1 MSSDT
6 PVNADRRPETQD
18 LNNVL
23 THIKN
28 LEQQKQELE
37 KRLQETEE
45 RAARMSQKTKA
56 AMQSA
61 MDTLMKKWMDAV
73 ETKDDTVKQQFK
85 TGLDTLINKSADENG
100 VWQMMVAAS
109 ALHER
114 QEHNLEKLRLEN
126 NELRGRVDSSFATQ
140 ESRIGSSAGS
150 PLKRFA
156 PMWLPTPNRGTASS
170 AKPTRSAP
178 WGIRTSC
185 GCTTREKNS
194 SQRCPP
200 TFRFRT
206 SSWNTSTAK
215 SCGN

>member
-6 PVNADRRPETQD
+6 PANADRRPETQD

-23 THIKN
+23 SHIKN

-37 KRLQETEE
+37 RRLLETEE

-73 ETKDDTVKQQFK
+73 DTKDDTVKQQFK

-126 NELRGRVDSSFATQ
+126 NELRGRVDSTFATP
-140 ESRIGSSAGS
+140 ESRVGSKRKAEAELGPGDVAPAQDMWADFASDIGRA
-150 PLKRFA
+150 F
-156 PMWLPTPNRGTASS
+156 
-170 AKPTRSAP
+170 
-178 WGIRTSC
+178 
-185 GCTTREKNS
+185 
-194 SQRCPP
+194 
-200 TFRFRT
+200 
-206 SSWNTSTAK
+206 
-215 SCGN
+215 

>member
-1 MSSDT
+1 MSSENT
-6 PVNADRRPETQD
+6 ATADRRPETQD

-126 NELRGRVDSSFATQ
+126 NELRGRVDTAFATP
-140 ESRIGSSAGS
+140 ESRTGSKRKAETEIGPGDVSSSKDMWAD
-150 PLKRFA
+150 FA
-156 PMWLPTPNRGTASS
+156 TDIGRN
-170 AKPTRSAP
+170 
-178 WGIRTSC
+178 
-185 GCTTREKNS
+185 
-194 SQRCPP
+194 
-200 TFRFRT
+200 F
-206 SSWNTSTAK
+206 
-215 SCGN
+215 

>member
-6 PVNADRRPETQD
+6 AANAQNAPQTHD

-37 KRLQETEE
+37 KKLLETEE
-45 RAARMSQKTKA
+45 RASRMSQKTKA

-73 ETKDDTVKQQFK
+73 ETKDDTVKHQFK

-109 ALHER
+109 SLHER
-114 QEHNLEKLRLEN
+114 LEHNLEKLRVEN
-126 NELRGRVDSSFATQ
+126 NELRGRVDSTFATP
-140 ESRIGSSAGS
+140 ESRVGS
-150 PLKRFA
+150 KRRPEADLGPGDVAPATDMWAAFA
-156 PMWLPTPNRGTASS
+156 SDIGTA
-170 AKPTRSAP
+170 
-178 WGIRTSC
+178 
-185 GCTTREKNS
+185 
-194 SQRCPP
+194 
-200 TFRFRT
+200 F
-206 SSWNTSTAK
+206 
-215 SCGN
+215 

>member
-6 PVNADRRPETQD
+6 ATTAQNAPQTHD

-37 KRLQETEE
+37 RKLLETEE
-45 RAARMSQKTKA
+45 RASRMSQKTKA

-73 ETKDDTVKQQFK
+73 ETKDEVVKQQFK
-85 TGLDTLINKSADENG
+85 GGLDTLINKSADENG

-114 QEHNLEKLRLEN
+114 QEHNLDKLRAEN
-126 NELRGRVDSSFATQ
+126 NELRGRVDSTFASA
-140 ESRIGSSAGS
+140 EKRIGS
-150 PLKRFA
+150 KRKAEAELGPGDVAPSTDMWAAFA
-156 PMWLPTPNRGTASS
+156 SDIGTA
-170 AKPTRSAP
+170 
-178 WGIRTSC
+178 
-185 GCTTREKNS
+185 
-194 SQRCPP
+194 
-200 TFRFRT
+200 F
-206 SSWNTSTAK
+206 
-215 SCGN
+215 

>member
-1 MSSDT
+1 MSTDT
-6 PVNADRRPETQD
+6 TANVERRPETQD

-23 THIKN
+23 LHIKN

-37 KRLQETEE
+37 KRLLETEE
-45 RAARMSQKTKA
+45 RASRMSQKTKA

-73 ETKDDTVKQQFK
+73 ETKDDVVKQQFK

-126 NELRGRVDSSFATQ
+126 NELRGRVDSSFASV
-140 ESRIGSSAGS
+140 ESRVGSKRKAETELGPGDVSHTKDMWAEFASDIG
-150 PLKRFA
+150 RVF
-156 PMWLPTPNRGTASS
+156 
-170 AKPTRSAP
+170 
-178 WGIRTSC
+178 
-185 GCTTREKNS
+185 
-194 SQRCPP
+194 
-200 TFRFRT
+200 
-206 SSWNTSTAK
+206 
-215 SCGN
+215 

>member
-1 MSSDT
+1 MSAD
-6 PVNADRRPETQD
+6 NAGSAGIAGSAEKRPETQD

-37 KRLQETEE
+37 RRLEETEE

-73 ETKDDTVKQQFK
+73 ETKEDTVKQQFK

-114 QEHNLEKLRLEN
+114 QEHNLEKLRGEN

-140 ESRIGSSAGS
+140 ESRVAG
-150 PLKRFA
+150 KRKA
-156 PMWLPTPNRGTASS
+156 EADLGPGDVAGASS
-170 AKPTRSAP
+170 KDMWAEFATDIGRA
-178 WGIRTSC
+178 
-185 GCTTREKNS
+185 
-194 SQRCPP
+194 
-200 TFRFRT
+200 F
-206 SSWNTSTAK
+206 
-215 SCGN
+215 

>member
-1 MSSDT
+1 MSTDT
-6 PVNADRRPETQD
+6 TAVNVERRTETQD

-23 THIKN
+23 THIKT
-28 LEQQKQELE
+28 LEQQKLELE

-126 NELRGRVDSSFATQ
+126 NELRGRVDSSFATP
-140 ESRIGSSAGS
+140 ESRTGA
-150 PLKRFA
+150 KRKAEAELGPGDVAPVKDMWAEFA
-156 PMWLPTPNRGTASS
+156 SDIGTA
-170 AKPTRSAP
+170 
-178 WGIRTSC
+178 
-185 GCTTREKNS
+185 
-194 SQRCPP
+194 
-200 TFRFRT
+200 F
-206 SSWNTSTAK
+206 
-215 SCGN
+215 

>member
-1 MSSDT
+1 MSSDNTVT
-6 PVNADRRPETQD
+6 PERRPETQD

-37 KRLQETEE
+37 KRLLETEE

-73 ETKDDTVKQQFK
+73 ETKDDVVKQQFK

-114 QEHNLEKLRLEN
+114 QEHNLEN
-126 NELRGRVDSSFATQ
+126 SA
-140 ESRIGSSAGS
+140 SRTTSSAAAS
-150 PLKRFA
+150 TALSQRKRA
-156 PMWLPTPNRGTASS
+156 ASARSASPTPSSARGT
-170 AKPTRSAP
+170 PRRPQTCGPRSP
-178 WGIRTSC
+178 RTFA
-185 GCTTREKNS
+185 R
-194 SQRCPP
+194 P
-200 TFRFRT
+200 F
-206 SSWNTSTAK
+206 SW
-215 SCGN
+215 

>member
-1 MSSDT
+1 MSSDNTVT
-6 PVNADRRPETQD
+6 PERRPETQD

-37 KRLQETEE
+37 KRLLETEE

-73 ETKDDTVKQQFK
+73 ETKDDVVKQQFK

-114 QEHNLEKLRLEN
+114 QEHNLDKLRAEN
-126 NELRGRVDSSFATQ
+126 NELRGRVDSSFATA
-140 ESRIGSSAGS
+140 ESRVGSKRKAEAELGPGDAAPATDMWVAFTSDIG
-150 PLKRFA
+150 
-156 PMWLPTPNRGTASS
+156 
-170 AKPTRSAP
+170 
-178 WGIRTSC
+178 TS
-185 GCTTREKNS
+185 
-194 SQRCPP
+194 
-200 TFRFRT
+200 F
-206 SSWNTSTAK
+206 
-215 SCGN
+215 

>member
-6 PVNADRRPETQD
+6 AAIAQKPPETHD

-37 KRLQETEE
+37 RRLQETEE

-73 ETKDDTVKQQFK
+73 ETKDDTVKHQFK

-114 QEHNLEKLRLEN
+114 QEHNLDKLRQEN
-126 NELRGRVDSSFATQ
+126 NDLRNRVDSSFATP
-140 ESRIGSSAGS
+140 ESRVGS
-150 PLKRFA
+150 KRKAEAELGPADVAPAPDMWAAFA
-156 PMWLPTPNRGTASS
+156 SDIGTA
-170 AKPTRSAP
+170 
-178 WGIRTSC
+178 
-185 GCTTREKNS
+185 
-194 SQRCPP
+194 
-200 TFRFRT
+200 F
-206 SSWNTSTAK
+206 
-215 SCGN
+215 

>member
-6 PVNADRRPETQD
+6 PANADRRPETQD

-23 THIKN
+23 SHIKN

-37 KRLQETEE
+37 RKLLETEE

-73 ETKDDTVKQQFK
+73 ETKDDVVKQQFK

-126 NELRGRVDSSFATQ
+126 NELRGRVDSTFATP
-140 ESRIGSSAGS
+140 ESRVDSKRKAEAELGPGDVAPAQDMWADFASDIGRA
-150 PLKRFA
+150 F
-156 PMWLPTPNRGTASS
+156 
-170 AKPTRSAP
+170 
-178 WGIRTSC
+178 
-185 GCTTREKNS
+185 
-194 SQRCPP
+194 
-200 TFRFRT
+200 
-206 SSWNTSTAK
+206 
-215 SCGN
+215 

>member
-6 PVNADRRPETQD
+6 TATAERRPETQD

-140 ESRIGSSAGS
+140 ESRTGSKRKAEAELGPGDVTQVKDMWADFACDIG
-150 PLKRFA
+150 RNF
-156 PMWLPTPNRGTASS
+156 
-170 AKPTRSAP
+170 
-178 WGIRTSC
+178 
-185 GCTTREKNS
+185 
-194 SQRCPP
+194 
-200 TFRFRT
+200 
-206 SSWNTSTAK
+206 
-215 SCGN
+215 

>member
-1 MSSDT
+1 MSSD
-6 PVNADRRPETQD
+6 PAANAQKPPETHD

-23 THIKN
+23 IHIKN

-37 KRLQETEE
+37 RRLQETEE

-73 ETKDDTVKQQFK
+73 ETKDDVVKQQFK

-114 QEHNLEKLRLEN
+114 QEHNLDKLRQEN
-126 NELRGRVDSSFATQ
+126 NELRSRVDSSFATP
-140 ESRIGSSAGS
+140 ESRVGA
-150 PLKRFA
+150 KRKAEADLGPGDVAPAPDMWAAFA
-156 PMWLPTPNRGTASS
+156 SDIGTA
-170 AKPTRSAP
+170 
-178 WGIRTSC
+178 
-185 GCTTREKNS
+185 
-194 SQRCPP
+194 
-200 TFRFRT
+200 F
-206 SSWNTSTAK
+206 
-215 SCGN
+215 

>member
-6 PVNADRRPETQD
+6 PTTAQNVNPQQTQD
-18 LNNVL
+18 LSNVL

-37 KRLQETEE
+37 KRLLETEE

-73 ETKDDTVKQQFK
+73 ETKDDVVKQQFK

-126 NELRGRVDSSFATQ
+126 NELRGRVDSSFATA
-140 ESRIGSSAGS
+140 ESRVGS
-150 PLKRFA
+150 KRKPDAELGPGDAAQTTDMWAAFA
-156 PMWLPTPNRGTASS
+156 TD
-170 AKPTRSAP
+170 
-178 WGIRTSC
+178 IRT
-185 GCTTREKNS
+185 
-194 SQRCPP
+194 
-200 TFRFRT
+200 TF
-206 SSWNTSTAK
+206 
-215 SCGN
+215 

>member
-6 PVNADRRPETQD
+6 AAHAQNAPQTPD

-28 LEQQKQELE
+28 LEQQKQDLE
-37 KRLQETEE
+37 RRLQETEE
-45 RAARMSQKTKA
+45 RASRMSQKTKA

-73 ETKDDTVKQQFK
+73 ETKDDNVKQQFK

-114 QEHNLEKLRLEN
+114 QEHNLDKLRAEN
-126 NELRGRVDSSFATQ
+126 NELRGRVDSSFATA
-140 ESRIGSSAGS
+140 ESRVGS
-150 PLKRFA
+150 KRKAEADLGPGDAAPATDMWAAFA
-156 PMWLPTPNRGTASS
+156 SDIGTA
-170 AKPTRSAP
+170 
-178 WGIRTSC
+178 
-185 GCTTREKNS
+185 
-194 SQRCPP
+194 
-200 TFRFRT
+200 F
-206 SSWNTSTAK
+206 
-215 SCGN
+215 

>member
-6 PVNADRRPETQD
+6 AANAQKTPETHD

-37 KRLQETEE
+37 RRLHETEE

-73 ETKDDTVKQQFK
+73 ETKDDSVKQQFK

-109 ALHER
+109 TLHER
-114 QEHNLEKLRLEN
+114 QEHNLDKLRQEN
-126 NELRGRVDSSFATQ
+126 NELRTRVDSTFATP
-140 ESRIGSSAGS
+140 ESRVGS
-150 PLKRFA
+150 KRKPEAELGPGDVAPAPDMWAAFA
-156 PMWLPTPNRGTASS
+156 SDIGTA
-170 AKPTRSAP
+170 
-178 WGIRTSC
+178 
-185 GCTTREKNS
+185 
-194 SQRCPP
+194 
-200 TFRFRT
+200 F
-206 SSWNTSTAK
+206 
-215 SCGN
+215 

>member
-6 PVNADRRPETQD
+6 TATAERRPETQD

-126 NELRGRVDSSFATQ
+126 NELRGRVDSSFVSQ
-140 ESRIGSSAGS
+140 ESRTGSKRKAEAELGPGDVAQVKDMWADFACDIG
-150 PLKRFA
+150 RNF
-156 PMWLPTPNRGTASS
+156 
-170 AKPTRSAP
+170 
-178 WGIRTSC
+178 
-185 GCTTREKNS
+185 
-194 SQRCPP
+194 
-200 TFRFRT
+200 
-206 SSWNTSTAK
+206 
-215 SCGN
+215 

>member
-1 MSSDT
+1 MSTDT
-6 PVNADRRPETQD
+6 TANTERRPETQD

-23 THIKN
+23 LHIKN

-45 RAARMSQKTKA
+45 RASRMSQKTNA

-114 QEHNLEKLRLEN
+114 QEHNLDKLRQEN
-126 NELRGRVDSSFATQ
+126 NELRGRVDSSFATP
-140 ESRIGSSAGS
+140 ESRTGAKRKAEAELGPGDVSSTKDMWAEFASDIG
-150 PLKRFA
+150 RVF
-156 PMWLPTPNRGTASS
+156 
-170 AKPTRSAP
+170 
-178 WGIRTSC
+178 
-185 GCTTREKNS
+185 
-194 SQRCPP
+194 
-200 TFRFRT
+200 
-206 SSWNTSTAK
+206 
-215 SCGN
+215 